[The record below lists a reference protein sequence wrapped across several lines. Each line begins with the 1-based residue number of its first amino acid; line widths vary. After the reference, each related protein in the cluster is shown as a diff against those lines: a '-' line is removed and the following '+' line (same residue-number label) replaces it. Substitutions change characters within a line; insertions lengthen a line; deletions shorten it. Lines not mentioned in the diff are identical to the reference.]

1 MGLLRKWDI
10 ENKELNDRCIA
21 EVITRVDELDGEN
34 MGMIAAQDIIDIVMS
49 HYGPEAYNK
58 AVREV
63 KDVLDTK
70 FQDTLMDVD
79 LLQVQK

>member
-10 ENKELNDRCIA
+10 KNKDLNDTCIA
-21 EVITRVDELDGEN
+21 EVITRVNELDGEN
-34 MGMIAAQDIIDIVMS
+34 MGIIAAQDIIDIVMS
-49 HYGPEAYNK
+49 HYGPEVYNK

-63 KDVLDTK
+63 KDTLEGK